1 MMKTFVESLEQNKE
15 FGIIEKMTSDLIL
28 VAGLPSVSVN
38 EVVVF
43 ESNDL
48 GLVTALDEDFVE
60 VLLLSKTRLVPG
72 SRCARTGDLLKIPV
86 GPELLGNVVDPL
98 SRSLNNNELKF
109 EELRDYDVLPKSIR
123 DRAKISKQLETGVAV
138 IDTMV
143 PLGMGQRELIVGDR
157 KTGKTSA
164 ILSVIKKQI
173 ELGSV
178 VIYCA
183 IAKERADVKKLMDFF
198 MHEKL
203 MDRLVIVA
211 ANSNDPAS
219 LVDLAPYSAMTMA
232 EYFSEKGNEV
242 LLILDDLT
250 SHAKFYREISLL
262 GKRFPGRDSYP
273 GDIFYKH
280 ARLLERAGA
289 YNYGDTS
296 RTITCLPLAETF
308 DSRLTD
314 YIVSNLISITDGHM
328 LFDTESFNRGLRPA
342 LNLFLSVTRVGKQTQ
357 SNVARSLN
365 RKLFRIL
372 SHHASIESYKHFGT
386 ELSADLKKVLEKGNK
401 IYKFFEQ
408 PTNVTIAKEAQVIFL
423 TMIWCGFFDSFEDVE
438 ITELRN
444 SFLKNYDNNAQA
456 QKLAKSLLDV
466 SGFDLF
472 VDKFKQNES
481 YFKSLCRT

>member
-43 ESNDL
+43 ETNDL

-72 SRCARTGDLLKIPV
+72 SRCARTGDILKIPV
-86 GPELLGNVVDPL
+86 GPELLGNVIDPL
-98 SRSLNNNELKF
+98 GRSLNNVEIKF
-109 EELRDYDVLPKSIR
+109 EEERDYDVLPKSIQL
-123 DRAKISKQLETGVAV
+123 RAKISDQLETGVV
-138 IDTMV
+138 IIDSMV
-143 PLGMGQRELIVGDR
+143 PLGRGQRELIVGDR

-164 ILSVIKKQI
+164 ILSMIKKQI
-173 ELGSV
+173 ELGSI
-178 VIYCA
+178 VIYCS
-183 IAKERADVKKLMDFF
+183 IAKEKAEVKKLLDFF
-198 MHEKL
+198 TDQKII
-203 MDRLVIVA
+203 DRLVLVA
-211 ANSNDPAS
+211 ANANDPAS

-232 EYFSEKGNEV
+232 EYFLDKGNDV

-280 ARLLERAGA
+280 ARLLERGGA
-289 YNYGDTS
+289 YKYDDKI

-328 LFDTESFNRGLRPA
+328 LFDVDSFNRGLRPA

-372 SHHASIESYKHFGT
+372 SNHASVESYKHFGT
-386 ELSADLKKVLEKGNK
+386 ELSPDLKKVLEKGNK

-408 PTNVTIAKEAQVIFL
+408 PTSITISKEAQVIFL
-423 TMIWCGFFDSFEDVE
+423 TMIWAGFFDSFEEGEV
-438 ITELRN
+438 TELRK
-444 SFLKNYDNNAQA
+444 SFLGNYNSNEQLR
-456 QKLAKSLLDV
+456 KLCQDLLV
-466 SGFDLF
+466 LAHFDIYF
-472 VDKFKQNES
+472 EKFKQNES
-481 YFKSLCRT
+481 YFKSVCRT